1 MAKDREEIKK
11 QQYFYDNEAASELT
25 FNALLT
31 NAYNSGNVTPT
42 AIEEEIDHEK
52 AIKNQ

>member
-1 MAKDREEIKK
+1 MAENKEKIEK
-11 QQYFYDNEAASELT
+11 QKFFYDNEAASELT

-31 NAYNSGNVTPT
+31 NAYNSGNVTPI